1 VDAVVAVAATP
12 GNKSAPARLAVASD
26 PPSVATAAPPA
37 PSVAIGV
44 PAHDVTAQLAIS
56 LVSSTLDPTT
66 RRYEQTVTIK
76 NTSGKPIIGP
86 LSLVL
91 DNLSSNATLVNKTG
105 VTARG
110 APSGSPYIDAVL
122 VNDVLDSGTSVTIL
136 LAFTDLSNQPI
147 TYTARVLAGTGQ
159 R

>member
-1 VDAVVAVAATP
+1 M
-12 GNKSAPARLAVASD
+12 
-26 PPSVATAAPPA
+26 
-37 PSVAIGV
+37 
-44 PAHDVTAQLAIS
+44 
-56 LVSSTLDPTT
+56 
-66 RRYEQTVTIK
+66 TIK

-105 VTARG
+105 VTARW

-147 TYTARVLAGTGQ
+147 TYTARALAGTGQ